1 MNFKLTFVYFE
12 HGTCLRPCFIYNGNA
27 AAITSDNY
35 NDVTSRETSL
45 EIVLGE
51 EKKKKTPHVVLSF
64 VSVLLASIPS
74 RYLWIEIGI
83 VLKLFTRGT
92 KTFSR

>member
-12 HGTCLRPCFIYNGNA
+12 HETCLRPCFIYNGNA
-27 AAITSDNY
+27 AGITSDNY

-51 EKKKKTPHVVLSF
+51 EEKKKKLHTLCCH
-64 VSVLLASIPS
+64 
-74 RYLWIEIGI
+74 
-83 VLKLFTRGT
+83 LFQ
-92 KTFSR
+92 FY

>member
-51 EKKKKTPHVVLSF
+51 EKKKKKNSTRCVVICFSF
-64 VSVLLASIPS
+64 ISKYSESVLVE
-74 RYLWIEIGI
+74 RNW
-83 VLKLFTRGT
+83 
-92 KTFSR
+92 

>member
-12 HGTCLRPCFIYNGNA
+12 HETCLRPCFIYNGNA

-51 EKKKKTPHVVLSF
+51 EKKNSTRCVVICFSF
-64 VSVLLASIPS
+64 ISKYSESVLVERNWYS
-74 RYLWIEIGI
+74 
-83 VLKLFTRGT
+83 F
-92 KTFSR
+92 KTIY